1 MSGWIGEA
9 QMPGFEDDLKKLET
23 VVEQL
28 ERGDLTLDDSVKLFE
43 QGMKLSNACK
53 AELDKAEGRIQVLV
67 HGKKGSMQVA
77 EMEAEEEEQEFG
89 LASGE
94 EVEEE

>member
-9 QMPGFEDDLKKLET
+9 QMPGFEDDLKKLEA

-43 QGMKLSNACK
+43 EGMKLSNACK
-53 AELDKAEGRIQVLV
+53 VELDKAEGRIQVLV
-67 HGKKGSMQVA
+67 HGKKGGMQVA
-77 EMEAEEEEQEFG
+77 EMEAEQEEQEFG
-89 LASGE
+89 LVSGDGE
-94 EVEEE
+94 EE

>member
-1 MSGWIGEA
+1 MGEA

-43 QGMKLSNACK
+43 QGMRLSNACK

-67 HGKKGSMQVA
+67 HSKKGSMQLA
-77 EMEAEEEEQEFG
+77 EMAEEEEQEFG